1 MKFSIQDFFSK
12 YDLRIWSDLPLAPFM
27 ENCSF
32 CAVFQT
38 TILCLIQIL
47 DSYCIR
53 LFVQKLKNHLPR
65 KVCFIRFIESHLKM
79 MKNAFYS
86 T

>member
-38 TILCLIQIL
+38 TILCLKH
-47 DSYCIR
+47 CIR
-53 LFVQKLKNHLPR
+53 LFVQKLKNLLPR
-65 KVCFIRFIESHLKM
+65 KVCFIRFIESHLKI